1 MLAAETIRV
10 GRIEIFPIKSLD
22 GVSRQE
28 SAVTAG
34 GILEN
39 DRVYAMVDEEGA
51 FVNGKRTP
59 RVHDLR
65 CEFAP
70 SLRELSVWET
80 GQSSRRTFGLED
92 REPFGRWLSDFFGF
106 RVSLKYEPRSGFPD
120 DSAAY
125 GPTVV
130 SDASLREV
138 QAWYGPVG
146 FDNVRRRFRT
156 NVELVGGDAF
166 CEDALFGAPGELK
179 PFRLGVVAF
188 LGHNPCQRC
197 VVPTRDPTTGQV
209 SRRLSKDLC
218 DVSSKAFASLGR
230 CPTVQS
236 LLSLRPEYLH
246 PSRRSG
252 EASES
257 GRPAHGLTA

>member
-1 MLAAETIRV
+1 M
-10 GRIEIFPIKSLD
+10 
-22 GVSRQE
+22 
-28 SAVTAG
+28 
-34 GILEN
+34 
-39 DRVYAMVDEEGA
+39 
-51 FVNGKRTP
+51 
-59 RVHDLR
+59 
-65 CEFAP
+65 
-70 SLRELSVWET
+70 WET

-92 REPFGRWLSDFFGF
+92 REPLGRWLSDFFGF

-166 CEDALFGAPGELK
+166 CEDALFGAPGESSRFVWA
-179 PFRLGVVAF
+179 PWPSRTQ
-188 LGHNPCQRC
+188 P
-197 VVPTRDPTTGQV
+197 VPEMRRADARPTTGEVIHGFQKSFAAFRQKHLSPWADV
-209 SRRLSKDLC
+209 RRFNHFYRFALNTSIP
-218 DVSSKAFASLGR
+218 VGEEGKASA
-230 CPTVQS
+230 
-236 LLSLRPEYLH
+236 
-246 PSRRSG
+246 
-252 EASES
+252 S

>member
-1 MLAAETIRV
+1 MLAADTIRV
-10 GRIEIFPIKSLD
+10 GRIDIFPIKSLD
-22 GVSRQE
+22 RVSLQE
-28 SAVTAG
+28 ATVTAG

-39 DRVYAMVDEEGA
+39 DRIYAIVDGEGT

-70 SLRELSVWET
+70 SLREVAVWEN

-92 REPFGRWLSDFFGF
+92 REPLGRWLSDFFGF
-106 RVSLKYEPRSGFPD
+106 RVSLKHEPRSGFPD
-120 DSAAY
+120 DGAAY

-130 SDASLREV
+130 SDASLRVV
-138 QAWYGPVG
+138 QTWYTAVG

-179 PFRLGVVAF
+179 PFRLGAVTF
-188 LGHNPCQRC
+188 LGHNPCQRSLNSF
-197 VVPTRDPTTGQV
+197 VESSILSAPTRPTRDSRSFEQVADRWSTQV
-209 SRRLSKDLC
+209 S
-218 DVSSKAFASLGR
+218 
-230 CPTVQS
+230 P
-236 LLSLRPEYLH
+236 
-246 PSRRSG
+246 
-252 EASES
+252 
-257 GRPAHGLTA
+257 